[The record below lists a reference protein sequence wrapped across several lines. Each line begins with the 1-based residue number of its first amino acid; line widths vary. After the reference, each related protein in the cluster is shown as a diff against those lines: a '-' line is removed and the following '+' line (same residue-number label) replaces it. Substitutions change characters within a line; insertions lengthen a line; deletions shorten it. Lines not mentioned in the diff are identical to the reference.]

1 MRRNKKISS
10 SLHSYIAAII
20 SGCGLRKST
29 IRHCLRIPPGELE
42 GGNVFWSLTIYKMQD
57 SLSTATIVNRYLVNP
72 HMEPQ
77 LQKDVDGGITLFIQ
91 NESPGKRKETNWLPA
106 PKGNFWMAL
115 RLWHEEE
122 EIKGIWWEPQRAVKG
137 NKQ

>member
-1 MRRNKKISS
+1 MKRNKKFSISLP
-10 SLHSYIAAII
+10 SLIAGII
-20 SGCGLRKST
+20 SGFSFRKQT
-29 IRHCLRIPPGELE
+29 NRHSLRIPPGELDA
-42 GGNVFWSLTIYKMQD
+42 GNVFWLLTIYEIRD
-57 SLSTATIVNRYLVNP
+57 SLFTATIVNRYLVNP
-72 HMEPQ
+72 NMEPQ

>member
-1 MRRNKKISS
+1 M
-10 SLHSYIAAII
+10 LH
-20 SGCGLRKST
+20 
-29 IRHCLRIPPGELE
+29 IPPGELE
-42 GGNVFWSLTIYKMQD
+42 AGNVFWLLTIYKMQD

-72 HMEPQ
+72 NMEPQ

-115 RLWHEEE
+115 RHWQDEED
-122 EIKGIWWEPQRAVKG
+122 KRHVVGTAAG
-137 NKQ
+137 S

>member
-1 MRRNKKISS
+1 MKRNKNFCI
-10 SLHSYIAAII
+10 SLHSLIAEII
-20 SGCGLRKST
+20 SGCSLRKST
-29 IRHCLRIPPGELE
+29 NRHILHIPADELE
-42 GGNVFWSLTIYKMQD
+42 AGDVFWLLTIYKMRD

-72 HMEPQ
+72 HTEPQ
-77 LQKDVDGGITLFIQ
+77 LQKDIDGGITLFIQ

-106 PKGNFWMAL
+106 PKGNFWMAV

>member
-1 MRRNKKISS
+1 MKRNKKFSISLP
-10 SLHSYIAAII
+10 SLIAGII
-20 SGCGLRKST
+20 SGFSFRKQT
-29 IRHCLRIPPGELE
+29 NRHSLHIPPGELDA
-42 GGNVFWSLTIYKMQD
+42 GNVFWLLTIYEIRD
-57 SLSTATIVNRYLVNP
+57 SLFTATIVNRYLINP
-72 HMEPQ
+72 NMEPQ

>member
-1 MRRNKKISS
+1 MRRNKKFLT
-10 SLHSYIAAII
+10 SLPSYIAAII

-29 IRHCLRIPPGELE
+29 NRHILHIPAGELE

-57 SLSTATIVNRYLVNP
+57 SLSTPTIVNRYLVNP

-77 LQKDVDGGITLFIQ
+77 LQKDIDGGITLFIQ

-122 EIKGIWWEPQRAVKG
+122 EIKGIWWGPQRAAKG

>member
-1 MRRNKKISS
+1 MKRNKNFCI
-10 SLHSYIAAII
+10 SLHSLIAAII
-20 SGCGLRKST
+20 SGCDLRKST
-29 IRHCLRIPPGELE
+29 NRHILHIPAGELE

-72 HMEPQ
+72 NMEPQ

-91 NESPGKRKETNWLPA
+91 NEYPGKRKETNWLPA